1 MNEPTP
7 APREPSVEDAARDCP
22 RCGDYS
28 CGCFDEHP
36 VRAEPQ
42 QTSEPV
48 EEAYYYELPEDTEY
62 RKRLER
68 KMREEVQSG

>member
-7 APREPSVEDAARDCP
+7 APREPSVEDAARACP

-36 VRAEPQ
+36 ARAEPQ
-42 QTSEPV
+42 RTPEPLIGP
-48 EEAYYYELPEDTEY
+48 EEYYYELPEDAEY
-62 RKRLER
+62 RQRLER
-68 KMREEVQSG
+68 KMQEEK

>member
-1 MNEPTP
+1 MNDPTSP
-7 APREPSVEDAARDCP
+7 PREPSVEDAARDCP

-28 CGCFDEHP
+28 CGCFDERP

-42 QTSEPV
+42 RTPGPV
-48 EEAYYYELPEDTEY
+48 EEAYYYELPEDVEY

-68 KMREEVQSG
+68 KMREASDG